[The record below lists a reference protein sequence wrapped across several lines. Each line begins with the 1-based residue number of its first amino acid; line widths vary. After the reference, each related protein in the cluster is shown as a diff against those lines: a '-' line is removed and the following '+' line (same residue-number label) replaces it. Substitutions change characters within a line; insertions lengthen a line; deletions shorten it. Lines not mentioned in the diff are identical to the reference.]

1 MSAVATLSE
10 SVTMTGRELR
20 HALTYPALL
29 VSALSVPIVML
40 LLFVYVLGDP
50 LGSGL
55 GQADGRYID
64 YLTPGILVM
73 TVATGT
79 AAVAINICT
88 DMTQGIIDRFRTMPI
103 ARSAVLA
110 GHVTSSLL
118 RILASV
124 AFVTVVAVVIGFR
137 PDASPARWLVVIGVL
152 AAFTF
157 ALAWVAASFGL
168 GAGTPEGANAA
179 TLPVQFLLPFLSSTF
194 VPTDTM
200 PVGIRWF
207 AEHQPFTVVADSVRA
222 SLAGEPAGSTVL
234 AALAWSAGL
243 AAFGYW
249 RALRLYRRVSRTA
262 R

>member
-1 MSAVATLSE
+1 MSVGSALSE

-40 LLFVYVLGDP
+40 LLFVYVLGNP
-50 LGSGL
+50 LESGL
-55 GQADGRYID
+55 GQTHGSYID

-73 TVATGT
+73 TVAAGT

-118 RILASV
+118 RMLASV
-124 AFVTVVAVVIGFR
+124 MFATVVALAVGFR
-137 PDASPARWLVVIGVL
+137 PQAGFSGWLRAIGVL
-152 AAFTF
+152 TAFAF
-157 ALAWVAASFGL
+157 ALAWIAASFGL
-168 GAGTPEGANAA
+168 GAATPEGANAA

-194 VPTDTM
+194 VPTDTL
-200 PVGIRWF
+200 PAGIRWF
-207 AEHQPFTVVADSVRA
+207 AEYQPFTLVADSVRGL
-222 SLAGEPAGSTVL
+222 LAGEGTGSTVM
-234 AALAWSAGL
+234 ASLAWSAGL
-243 AAFGYW
+243 AVAGYW
-249 RALRLYRRVSRTA
+249 RALQLYRRGSQVA
-262 R
+262 